1 MGRASRP
8 QSLMKVGL
16 LLEEKHVL
24 FHQPSLFL
32 SHPMPCSERRRGVRT
47 LCSIFYFAQPLH
59 RYHHLACTFRKAT
72 PMSSHK
78 AVTWQVGVTSG
89 LCDVVTAHPTQLGF
103 VFGVKATKSGG
114 LELSSVHPTLC
125 LSFLNEGITKEL

>member
-1 MGRASRP
+1 MGRASRQ

-16 LLEEKHVL
+16 FLRGKARLIPPALPV
-24 FHQPSLFL
+24 FL

-59 RYHHLACTFRKAT
+59 RYHHLACTFGKAT
-72 PMSSHK
+72 PVSSHK
-78 AVTWQVGVTSG
+78 AVTRQVGVISG
-89 LCDVVTAHPTQLGF
+89 LCDVTAHPPQLGF

-125 LSFLNEGITKEL
+125 LSFSNEGIVR